1 MLGTLVVTDTVATQ
15 LVGNGKYITY
25 RSGGVDGVDSLS
37 WEFQW
42 IAPAAGTGKVI
53 FYGAFNSNFEGH
65 KGGDVTYLTQYSAEE
80 NLHSAVSDLTAKK
93 YSMLVYPNPSH
104 ELLTV
109 AWELK
114 DASTVQLE
122 LTDLSGKRI
131 ALISR
136 GRQSGNQSATLD
148 VSEVPAG
155 VYLVSLRVNGNE
167 STRKVTIRH

>member
-1 MLGTLVVTDTVATQ
+1 
-15 LVGNGKYITY
+15 
-25 RSGGVDGVDSLS
+25 
-37 WEFQW
+37 
-42 IAPAAGTGKVI
+42 
-53 FYGAFNSNFEGH
+53 
-65 KGGDVTYLTQYSAEE
+65 
-80 NLHSAVSDLTAKK
+80 
-93 YSMLVYPNPSH
+93 
-104 ELLTV
+104 
-109 AWELK
+109 
-114 DASTVQLE
+114 LE